1 MSPALTKVS
10 VAVHIA
16 PVVVPL
22 LENPRTLEIAIQQ
35 VVETLL
41 LEAERTGEVSILLT
55 DDATITTLNRDY
67 RGIPQPTDVLSF
79 GYEEASEPS
88 ALPLG
93 QEAEITELLPFG
105 DIVVSV
111 ETAQRQAGLNGH
123 DLTTE
128 LLMLVAHGTLHLLGY
143 SDETEAEQLAMN
155 RRAVVVLNALGYPA
169 KEVWASRYDETEHGT
184 C

>member
-1 MSPALTKVS
+1 MSHALTEFS

-16 PVVVPL
+16 PSVIPL
-22 LENPRTLEIAIQQ
+22 LENPRTLEVAIQQ
-35 VVETLL
+35 VVATLL
-41 LEAERTGEVSILLT
+41 LEAKRTGEVSIMLT
-55 DDATITTLNRDY
+55 DDATITALNRDY
-67 RGIPQPTDVLSF
+67 RGVAQATDVLSF
-79 GYEEASEPS
+79 GYGDAAAFPPPIEQEVGITD
-88 ALPLG
+88 LMPLG
-93 QEAEITELLPFG
+93 DL
-105 DIVVSV
+105 VVSV

-143 SDETEAEQLAMN
+143 SDETEAERLAMN
-155 RRAVVVLNALGYPA
+155 RHAVRVLNALGYPA